1 MRIFGDKET
10 ARKYVDLLVSS
21 QDTIIFDLLVKD
33 TWKSIKKALP
43 GIRAEFFAG
52 LREKGL
58 LEKYLKR
65 VEELFGKD
73 EKVNI

>member
-10 ARKYVDLLVSS
+10 AKKYVDLLFAS
-21 QDTIIFDLLVKD
+21 QDTIIFDILVKD
-33 TWKSIKKALP
+33 TWQSVKRTLP

-52 LREKGL
+52 LREKGI

-65 VEELFGKD
+65 VEEIFGKE
-73 EKVNI
+73 EKINI

>member
-10 ARKYVDLLVSS
+10 ARKYVDLLASS
-21 QDTIIFDLLVKD
+21 QDTIIFDMLVKD
-33 TWKSIKKALP
+33 TWISIKKTLP
-43 GIRAEFFAG
+43 GIRAEFFQG

-58 LEKYLKR
+58 LEKYLRR
-65 VEELFGKD
+65 VEELFGKE